1 MVSNRVQAKTYR
13 KAERMKARRSSE
25 TAVFVC
31 SHVFENSKSV
41 NLVIRADGDLQM
53 LCGGSHPGNE
63 IPHVVGLEDLL
74 ERDSS
79 LVEAVKIPD
88 GWQAERNQLSDA

>member
-1 MVSNRVQAKTYR
+1 MEAKSL
-13 KAERMKARRSSE
+13 KE

-41 NLVIRADGDLQM
+41 NLIIRADGDLQL

-63 IPHVVGLEDLL
+63 IPHVICLEHLL

-79 LVEAVKIPD
+79 LVEAVKIPN
-88 GWQAERNQLSDA
+88 GYQAERDQPGDRWRKKPC